1 MGIEPG
7 WGFAVN
13 SFYRGVPEET
23 RDMIR
28 LSTVAED
35 AGWDSVWIGDH
46 LLWHAPM
53 VDGLTQMTTFAAATS
68 RIKIGSAILLLGLR
82 HPTVAAR
89 ILTSLNVLS
98 EGRLILGVGVGGE
111 NPAEFDF
118 SGVPYE
124 RRGKALDEGLEF
136 LVSQWEERQ
145 GEEPRIE
152 PAGDPFPLLIG
163 GRSDAARRRIRR
175 FGAGWLAAFV
185 SPDRIRAEQER
196 LNEETGTDV
205 PIVFHAYMRCDRDG
219 DRARAEAADFLGNTV
234 YAMPAKR
241 LMDYSFAGTPE
252 ECAERI
258 AAYVE
263 AGSVQV
269 IVRVAGWDQRE
280 QLELWSEEVLPLL
293 PALDKVGG

>member
-13 SFYRGVPEET
+13 SFYRDAPEET

-28 LSTVAED
+28 LPAVAEE

-53 VDGLTQMTTFAAATS
+53 VDGLTQMVTFAASTS
-68 RIKIGSAILLLGLR
+68 RIQIGSAILLLGLR

-98 EGRLILGVGVGGE
+98 EDRLILGVGVGGE

-124 RRGKALDEGLEF
+124 RRGKVLDESLEF
-136 LVSQWEERQ
+136 LISQWEERK

-152 PAGDPFPLLIG
+152 PAGDPFPILIG
-163 GRSDAARRRIRR
+163 GRSDAARRRIKR

-196 LNEETGTDV
+196 LNEETGTEV
-205 PIVFHAYMRCDRDG
+205 PIVYHAYMRSDKDG
-219 DRARAEAADFLGNTV
+219 ARAHAEAADFLGNTV

-241 LMDYSFAGTPE
+241 LMDYSIAGTPE

-258 AAYVE
+258 TTYVE
-263 AGSVQV
+263 AGVRQV
-269 IVRVAGWDQRE
+269 IVRAAGWDQRE
-280 QLELWSEEVLPLL
+280 QLEQWSEEIMPLL
-293 PALDKVGG
+293 PALKVGG

>member
-13 SFYRGVPEET
+13 SFYRDVPAET
-23 RDMIR
+23 ADMIR
-28 LSTVAED
+28 LPTVAEE
-35 AGWDSVWIGDH
+35 AGWDSVWVGDH

-53 VDGLTQMTTFAAATS
+53 VDGLTQMVTFAASTS

-89 ILTSLNVLS
+89 MLTSLNVLS

-111 NPAEFDF
+111 NPAEFEF

-124 RRGKALDEGLEF
+124 RRGKVLDESLEF

-163 GRSDAARRRIRR
+163 GRSDAARRRIKR

-196 LNEETGTDV
+196 LNEESGTDV
-205 PIVFHAYMRCDRDG
+205 PIVFHAYMRSDKDG

-258 AAYVE
+258 SSYVD
-263 AGSVQV
+263 AGVRQV

-280 QLELWSEEVLPLL
+280 QLEQWSEEIMPLL
-293 PALDKVGG
+293 PNLKVSG